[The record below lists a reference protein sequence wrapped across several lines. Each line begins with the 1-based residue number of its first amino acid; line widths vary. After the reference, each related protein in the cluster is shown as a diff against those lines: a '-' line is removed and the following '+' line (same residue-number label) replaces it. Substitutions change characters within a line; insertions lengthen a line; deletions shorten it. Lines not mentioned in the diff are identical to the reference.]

1 MSLLITSTNKGAGKT
16 LVGLG
21 IGLNYSGTV
30 GYFKPLGTNLEQGI
44 DEDVIIFT
52 EVFRIREK
60 PELLNISHDYHR
72 ILHDVE
78 EPDFTE
84 ELINRYS
91 YLKKGKD
98 FMIIETGHTMSYGSF
113 TGLGAP
119 QVASILNVPG
129 VLIAEGEPEK
139 VVDKSIMAD
148 RCFDVKNAHLLGVI
162 VNKCRAFEFKDQLE
176 ERNIPVLGVIPED
189 DTLKTP
195 TSEDII
201 DVLDGELLA
210 GEEGLSKNVKSTIVG
225 AMTYDS
231 AVSTLET
238 MVFPEDSVM
247 ITGGDRADMQ
257 LLAFDMK
264 SSLIVLTG
272 EPYPSM
278 AVLAKADE
286 LKIPVVTVPYDT
298 MTAAVRCEKATA
310 RLRPHDAPLIKE
322 MVKKHVNLKR
332 IYEEALEL

>member
-1 MSLLITSTNKGAGKT
+1 MRLLFTSTNKGAGKT

-21 IGLNYSGTV
+21 IGLNYPGTI
-30 GYFKPLGTNLEQGI
+30 GYFKPLGTNLVQGI
-44 DEDVIIFT
+44 DEDVILFK
-52 EVFRIREK
+52 EVFNLKEN

-78 EPDFTE
+78 EPDLTQ
-84 ELINRYS
+84 ELQDRYQHLS
-91 YLKKGKD
+91 KGKD

-119 QVASILNVPG
+119 QVAAVLDVPG
-129 VLIAEGEPEK
+129 ILVAEGDPEK
-139 VVDKSIMAD
+139 IVDKSIMAD
-148 RCFDVKNAHLLGVI
+148 HCFNVKDAHLLGVI
-162 VNKCRAFEFKDQLE
+162 VNKSQSFEYKDHLE

-189 DTLKTP
+189 ITLKTP

-201 DVLDGELLA
+201 DGLDGELLA
-210 GEEGLSKNVKSTIVG
+210 GEEGLSKKVKSTIVG

-272 EPYPSM
+272 DTYPSM

-286 LKIPVVTVPYDT
+286 LKIPVVTVHYDT

-310 RLRPHDAPLIKE
+310 KLRPHDAPLIKE
-322 MVKKHVNLKR
+322 MVGKYVDLKR
-332 IYEEALEL
+332 IYEEASQ